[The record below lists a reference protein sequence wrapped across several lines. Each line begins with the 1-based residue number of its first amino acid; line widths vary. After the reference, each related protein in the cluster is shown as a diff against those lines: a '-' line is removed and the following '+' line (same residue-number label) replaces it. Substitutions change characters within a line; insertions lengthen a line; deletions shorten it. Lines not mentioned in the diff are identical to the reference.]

1 MKRPKRYLYS
11 RSAYEL
17 TDAQVVYR
25 YADCNPV
32 SVEYIYLNRYRF
44 TKEVVRKFKK
54 I

>member
-1 MKRPKRYLYS
+1 MKRPKRYPYS

-17 TDAQVVYR
+17 TDTQVVYR
-25 YADCNPV
+25 YADCKPV
-32 SVEYIYLNRYRF
+32 SVEYIYLNRF